1 MTKVAFHTTHQK
13 GYQCKLLVVHSKG
26 GRCNFWGFLD
36 CDDRRLKWWASHN
49 GPQYDRSRSD
59 TVMIK
64 MNFNSYASLAIFFII
79 AVLFCFVF
87 EYETVCTMREF
98 SCVWFLLSYLSL
110 LSDRAWKP
118 SKSDCPL
125 VFSLRNFRLCL
136 RYNKVNYGAWHVYKH
151 LFIFSVATCLLAC
164 YEISLSINEKL
175 ERSPEKGQTYY
186 HLEDGVTA
194 LAQFYA
200 LYFDR
205 ARSFNQW
212 HVCYVYSNFIMNKDR
227 YMGRNLLKIHP
238 SPLPNNYEII

>member
-1 MTKVAFHTTHQK
+1 MAFHTTHQK

-87 EYETVCTMREF
+87 KYETVCTMREF

-136 RYNKVNYGAWHVYKH
+136 RIIRLITA
-151 LFIFSVATCLLAC
+151 LDMFINICLLFLLLLAF
-164 YEISLSINEKL
+164 SL
-175 ERSPEKGQTYY
+175 
-186 HLEDGVTA
+186 VTKFHFQ
-194 LAQFYA
+194 LTK
-200 LYFDR
+200 
-205 ARSFNQW
+205 S
-212 HVCYVYSNFIMNKDR
+212 
-227 YMGRNLLKIHP
+227 LKEVLKKVKHITIWRMAWQ
-238 SPLPNNYEII
+238 L